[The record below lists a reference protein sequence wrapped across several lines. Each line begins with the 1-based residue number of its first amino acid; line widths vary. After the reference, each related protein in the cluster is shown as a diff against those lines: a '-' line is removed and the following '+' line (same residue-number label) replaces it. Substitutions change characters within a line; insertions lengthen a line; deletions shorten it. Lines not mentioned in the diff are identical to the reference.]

1 MAPLPE
7 PNVDDEVRERLKSA
21 MEQTGAP
28 ASLADAVSAVE
39 VDSEPEPARDQD
51 RHDHR
56 RGIGLTRRRRRTR

>member
-7 PNVDDEVRERLKSA
+7 PHVDDEVREKLKSA

-28 ASLADAVSAVE
+28 AELADAVSAAE
-39 VDSEPEPARDQD
+39 VDSEPEQAGDHG

-56 RGIGLTRRRRRTR
+56 RGIGITRRRRTR